1 MKFLNKITA
10 IIVTYKSSDVLFE
23 LLKILDSICNIII
36 VENSNNILFK
46 IKIEKN
52 FDNVKCILVN
62 KNIGYGRAAN
72 IGILSSKTE
81 YLLLINPDAKTNY
94 NSIKNLYN
102 FILKQNNAMLA
113 PMNYTLKKKLWHRF
127 GYLDNRKI
135 NNDNNLLFD
144 VDYVS
149 GHMILINKNIFKK
162 IGFFDKNI
170 FLNFEDR
177 DLCMRL
183 KKNNYKIYVLK
194 NAKVEHLEGKS
205 SFSETESLKKLK
217 WHFGWSMYYFYKKH
231 FGYKFAIK
239 ITVPYLFKNILK
251 LILSCLLFKKKS
263 IITYLFQIKG
273 LLHSYFGSK
282 SFYR

>member
-231 FGYKFAIK
+231 YGYKFAIK

>member
-10 IIVTYKSSDVLFE
+10 IIVTYKSSNVLFE
-23 LLKILDSICNIII
+23 LLKILDPICNIII
-36 VENSNNILFK
+36 VENSNDSLFK
-46 IKIEKN
+46 TKIEKY
-52 FDNVKCILVN
+52 FHNVKCILAK

-72 IGILSSKTE
+72 IGILNSKTE

-94 NSIKNLYN
+94 NSIKNLYS
-102 FILKQNNAMLA
+102 FILKHNNAMVA
-113 PMNYTLKKKLWHRF
+113 PMNYTFKKKLWHRF
-127 GYLDNRKI
+127 GYSDNRKI
-135 NNDNNLLFD
+135 IDNNNLLFD

-149 GHMILINKNIFKK
+149 GHMVLISKNIFKK

-177 DLCMRL
+177 DLCMKL
-183 KKNNYKIYVLK
+183 KKKNYKIFVLK

-205 SFSETESLKKLK
+205 SFSETEALKKLK

-231 FGYKFAIK
+231 FGYQFAIK
-239 ITVPYLFKNILK
+239 ITAPYLFKNILK

-263 IITYLFQIKG
+263 RIAYLFQIKG
-273 LLHSYFGSK
+273 LLYSYFGSK

>member
-231 FGYKFAIK
+231 YGYKFAIK

-251 LILSCLLFKKKS
+251 LILSCLLFKKKA
-263 IITYLFQIKG
+263 
-273 LLHSYFGSK
+273 
-282 SFYR
+282 